1 MVFDPHSAQD
11 GRPGGPSVSQQ
22 SAIAEAVGALEAA
35 VAGVADGPDGGE
47 RFEAALRRL
56 GGTLGPAGE
65 AESAAVGPRLA
76 ALLTD
81 TPLFPRA
88 HLAMMV
94 GACVERGADP
104 VACADR
110 VLAGLREALA
120 GALLLLDRWAGDDED
135 ARPGS
140 DRDDPDLPDPDLPDP
155 DRDDPGRAHAR
166 LAGAGRIDAWHAHRA
181 VAGWWTLGLWQRA
194 AFALCTHAAVR
205 RAARA
210 DGVTDVLTE
219 LIDRYRERSE
229 QHDLKG
235 LRYLAAA
242 LDDEPLLVLHRP
254 SGTGYLLR
262 MDGLT
267 DNFQLHT
274 LLAEALIG
282 GGHLPGIRPDPEV
295 VALSRTEWLDGRRF
309 IATGAFNLVAPDG
322 GWIWNEGM
330 PESIPV
336 VDGVRTLVLDP
347 QPYERSWAAG
357 RFVEQ
362 VPGDLRL
369 ERVLPPEEAAAR
381 LAAAAPAL
389 PFEQAVR

>member
-1 MVFDPHSAQD
+1 MVFDPHSTQH
-11 GRPGGPSVSQQ
+11 GPGPSNSQQ
-22 SAIAEAVGALEAA
+22 CALAGAVGALEAA
-35 VAGVADGPDGGE
+35 AGGLAADGPDGGE
-47 RFEAALRRL
+47 RFDAALRRL
-56 GGTLGPAGE
+56 GGALGPAGE
-65 AESAAVGPRLA
+65 AESAAAGPRLA
-76 ALLTD
+76 ALLLD

-104 VACADR
+104 VACADP
-110 VLAGLREALA
+110 VLAGLRAALT
-120 GALLLLDRWAGDDED
+120 GALLLLDRWEEGGEDDDED
-135 ARPGS
+135 A
-140 DRDDPDLPDPDLPDP
+140 LPDP

-166 LAGAGRIDAWHAHRA
+166 LTGPGRTDPWHAHRA

-210 DGVTDVLTE
+210 DGVTEVLGE
-219 LIDRYRERSE
+219 LIDRYRERSD

-235 LRYLAAA
+235 LRYLAAT

-282 GGHLPGIRPDPEV
+282 GGHLPGDRPDPEV
-295 VALSRTEWLDGRRF
+295 VALSRTRWLDGRRF

-322 GWIWNEGM
+322 GWIWHEGM

-347 QPYERSWAAG
+347 QPFERSWAAG

-369 ERVLPPEEAAAR
+369 ERVLAPHEAAAR

>member
-1 MVFDPHSAQD
+1 MVFDPHSTQD
-11 GRPGGPSVSQQ
+11 GRSGGPSNSQR
-22 SAIAEAVGALEAA
+22 STLAEAVEALAAA
-35 VAGVADGPDGGE
+35 VAGSADGPEGGE
-47 RFEAALRRL
+47 RFDAALRRVAGEL
-56 GGTLGPAGE
+56 GSAGE
-65 AESAAVGPRLA
+65 AESAAAGPRLA
-76 ALLTD
+76 ALLMD

-88 HLAMMV
+88 YLAMMV
-94 GACVERGADP
+94 GACVEGGADP
-104 VACADR
+104 AACADP
-110 VLAGLREALA
+110 VLAGLRESLA
-120 GALLLLDRWAGDDED
+120 GALLLLDRWAGAGED
-135 ARPGS
+135 A
-140 DRDDPDLPDPDLPDP
+140 LPDP
-155 DRDDPGRAHAR
+155 DRDDPGHAHAR
-166 LAGAGRIDAWHAHRA
+166 LTGPGRTDARQAHRA
-181 VAGWWTLGLWQRA
+181 VAGWWTLDLWRRA

-210 DGVTDVLTE
+210 DGVTEVLTE

-235 LRYLAAA
+235 LRHLAAA

-282 GGHLPGIRPDPEV
+282 GGHLPGTRPDPEV
-295 VALSRTEWLDGRRF
+295 VALSRTRWLDGRRF

-330 PESIPV
+330 PEDIPV

-369 ERVLPPEEAAAR
+369 ERVLAPEEAAAR
-381 LAAAAPAL
+381 LAAAAPA
-389 PFEQAVR
+389 PAFEQAVR